1 VHWMTPKSQLPHN
14 RERGVQMDRQRP
26 EAAEFGWTSDCS
38 RVAGQDLR
46 RWLVAGDA
54 EKTECDERVAQR
66 CGESPRL
73 TPFQKHEGE
82 RGMFMRLHHE
92 ISCMRIGVENVFGK
106 SGKQRIEDKKHSFPQ
121 AVLDCLRS
129 SFQYS
134 LPSAPSL

>member
-1 VHWMTPKSQLPHN
+1 MTPKSQLPHN

-46 RWLVAGDA
+46 RWLVADDA

-82 RGMFMRLHHE
+82 R
-92 ISCMRIGVENVFGK
+92 
-106 SGKQRIEDKKHSFPQ
+106 
-121 AVLDCLRS
+121 ACLRVCTMRFPACGS
-129 SFQYS
+129 VWKMYS
-134 LPSAPSL
+134 GSPENSGFRTRSIRFPNPF